1 MEYVAIA
8 TLLRDLQ
15 MDHHYWKTLFI
26 AIGVLFYLMDR
37 GNDKIGGDEA
47 RRRYEV
53 FNTLLFLKALYHLCL
68 LLIICMHLLY
78 AVFENN
84 VR

>member
-1 MEYVAIA
+1 MNYVAIA

-26 AIGVLFYLMDR
+26 TIGVLFYLMDR
-37 GNDKIGGDEA
+37 GNDKKEKT

-53 FNTLLFLKALYHLCL
+53 FDTLLFLIALYHLCL